1 MTTHIKQHLHTFTAP
16 SSPGSLLWVPLD
28 EVRQA
33 WASFGAEALSCP
45 ALLATSTAFA
55 ALSWET
61 SALWHHRTACQA
73 QQCGLFQ
80 EAARWLDQTVQ
91 DLDEAVRNWRGV
103 LLWLERL
110 GTQQTRTEALEQV
123 HTLSEQAAA
132 QQQRL
137 WHLIGLVQQEQ
148 RECRSGQATAPTLA
162 ASDTA
167 PTPAAAGVQ
176 QEEE

>member
-1 MTTHIKQHLHTFTAP
+1 MSTIFQQATTFTPAPASPSP
-16 SSPGSLLWVPLD
+16 SSPLLWIPLD

-45 ALLATSTAFA
+45 ALVATSTAFL

-61 SALWHHRTACQA
+61 SALRHHRMTCQA
-73 QQCGLFQ
+73 KQRGLSQ
-80 EAARWLDQTVQ
+80 EAVRWLSQVVQ
-91 DLDEAVRNWRGV
+91 DLDESVRDWRCV

-110 GTQQTRTEALEQV
+110 TSSDTPQACSEPLEQV
-123 HTLSEQAAA
+123 RALSEQAAA

-137 WHLIGLVQQEQ
+137 QHLVGQVRHEQ
-148 RECRSGQATAPTLA
+148 GAAP
-162 ASDTA
+162 ASD
-167 PTPAAAGVQ
+167 AAAGGAHE